1 MNEKRNFQREVE
13 KKAYDLYVQR
23 GMIEGQDLDDWFQ
36 AEKIVAAENAKS
48 RQSKTETTTTLKGK
62 GRSLK

>member
-13 KKAYDLYVQR
+13 KKAYDLYVQ
-23 GMIEGQDLDDWFQ
+23 
-36 AEKIVAAENAKS
+36 
-48 RQSKTETTTTLKGK
+48 TTTTLKGK